1 MSYEIVI
8 FDAEAAPTDDDD
20 AFVEWYTRQ
29 TTPSDDP
36 DVGTVAMRNWY
47 SDFSSDFPAANGPY
61 ADAHDGNTYY
71 EFGPTITRATVPV
84 ELGKRAADSA
94 RSLAGKDSV
103 GFFNP
108 NADELRLFFP

>member
-8 FDAEAAPTDDDD
+8 FDAKAAPADDDD
-20 AFVEWYTRQ
+20 AFVGWYTRQ

-61 ADAHDGNTYY
+61 ADAHDGNTCY